1 MSSPGLINVHV
12 ARAAE
17 HQRHGSTRS
26 GRAPRGAPPPE
37 WRTVRKPPGPRTRR
51 VPV

>member
-12 ARAAE
+12 ARAAHHE
-17 HQRHGSTRS
+17 RDATVRP
-26 GRAPRGAPPPE
+26 AKPPRGAPPPE
-37 WRTVRKPPGPRTRR
+37 WRTVRMPPGPRTRR